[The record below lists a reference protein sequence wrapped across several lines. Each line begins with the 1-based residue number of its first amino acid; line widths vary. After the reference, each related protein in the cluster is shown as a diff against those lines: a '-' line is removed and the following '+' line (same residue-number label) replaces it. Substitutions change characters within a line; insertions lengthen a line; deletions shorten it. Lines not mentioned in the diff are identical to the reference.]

1 MKAVDRRGSRAAD
14 CVSVPSI
21 TGLLMK
27 AYLYAGM
34 PVEAVVVSVPSI
46 TGLLMKA
53 CERDRRSLG
62 FGCFSPLYNGAL
74 NEGRTSSS
82 RGRTHR
88 QGFSPL
94 YNGALNEGARMSRGL
109 ARSACRGFSPLY
121 NGALNE
127 VS

>member
-14 CVSVPSI
+14 C
-21 TGLLMK
+21 
-27 AYLYAGM
+27 
-34 PVEAVVVSVPSI
+34 VSVPSI

-94 YNGALNEGARMSRGL
+94 YNGALNEGLCHRHCLPARAVSVPSITGL
-109 ARSACRGFSPLY
+109 LMK
-121 NGALNE
+121 E
-127 VS
+127 WET